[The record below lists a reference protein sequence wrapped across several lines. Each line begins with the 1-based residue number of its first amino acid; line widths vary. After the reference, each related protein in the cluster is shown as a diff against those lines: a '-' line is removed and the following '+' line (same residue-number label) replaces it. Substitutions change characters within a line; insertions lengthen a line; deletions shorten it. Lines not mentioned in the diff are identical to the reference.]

1 MCPGDVQGVQDGV
14 LDGVQD
20 DPVLAFLESIQKYD
34 ELINAKMVEYDQIMT
49 LATKI
54 TPNMD
59 GMPHGSDVTDK
70 VGNAVVK
77 LVTLAEETNRLVDH
91 YITCKEQVTKALEQ
105 LPAMEY
111 GVLHRYYVQ
120 GMTWEE
126 VAKDMGYSDMQV
138 YRYRLKGLASLKDVI
153 ECYTIPTV

>member
-1 MCPGDVQGVQDGV
+1 MYHDDPKSVHDGV

-20 DPVLAFLESIQKYD
+20 VLTFLESVKKYD
-34 ELINAKMVEYDQIMT
+34 ELIEGKIAERERIMA

-59 GMPHGSDVTDK
+59 GMPHGSGVTDK

-77 LVTLAEETNRLVDH
+77 LATLAEETNRLIDLYVDR
-91 YITCKEQVTKALEQ
+91 KAQVIKALEQ
-105 LPAMEY
+105 LPAEEY
-111 GVLHRYYVQ
+111 GALHRYYIQ

-126 VAKDMGYSDMQV
+126 VAKDMGYCGMQV
-138 YRYRLKGLASLKDVI
+138 YRFKVKGLNHLKDVI
-153 ECYTIPTV
+153 ESYTITML